1 MSDPRETPNAAAPA
15 YNPAP
20 SAIGASELQPGGL
33 PDPNPQAPA
42 DTEEV
47 AEQTTRF
54 EELSGLLSRVD
65 SHVSQGYDA
74 LVDAS
79 DDDTDP
85 PHTSDLGQS
94 KNEIDQAYE
103 LEDKAK
109 AILDKED
116 LTNQDV
122 AQLGDVLDELQ
133 STIEEA
139 TPLSFV
145 DTGEDSEP

>member
-1 MSDPRETPNAAAPA
+1 MSDPREPPNAAESASNTGLTPVVAPEA
-15 YNPAP
+15 
-20 SAIGASELQPGGL
+20 LPGSVNE
-33 PDPNPQAPA
+33 PNPQAPA
-42 DTEEV
+42 DPDEV
-47 AEQTTRF
+47 NEQGNRF
-54 EELSGLLSRVD
+54 NELSGLLSRVD
-65 SHVSQGYDA
+65 NHVSQGYDA

-103 LEDKAK
+103 LEGKAK
-109 AILDKED
+109 AILDKD
-116 LTNQDV
+116 VITNQDV
-122 AQLGDVLDELQ
+122 TELDEVLDELH

-145 DTGEDSEP
+145 DTGEDTEP